1 MKLGRAALA
10 LAATLMMTLALIA
23 GARAEATP
31 AKSPAVA
38 PGTVTPAALVF
49 LQAAT
54 SGDTATVQNML
65 ADTPALAT
73 LKFKKDVTALH
84 AAALSD
90 EPRTVELLLK
100 RGAFVDARG
109 GEQAVTP
116 LFLAVMKGHRR
127 VAEALLNRRAD
138 PNSKGRVPSD
148 EGFDELRP
156 LHLAAVGGY
165 TDLADVLV
173 QRGAVLSTP
182 SSSGSTALDYAWRTN
197 NIPIALM
204 LGAYRDMGLVRG
216 RPVAALLRA
225 IAAQD
230 SAATSAVLDR
240 ERSIVNT
247 VLEHRWT
254 PLHLAAWLGSRSV
267 CDALIARG
275 ANLNAVEATTH
286 WTPALRAYDTGHT
299 ELCEYLRR
307 RDSASH
313 PKGPR

>member
-1 MKLGRAALA
+1 MKRCPLVLA
-10 LAATLMMTLALIA
+10 LAGTLAFTAVLA
-23 GARAEATP
+23 ARAFSDDAPAPTP
-31 AKSPAVA
+31 A
-38 PGTVTPAALVF
+38 VTPSALVF

-54 SGDTATVQNML
+54 AGDTATLKNML
-65 ADTPALAT
+65 ADTPSLAT
-73 LKFKKDVTALH
+73 LKFKKNVTALH
-84 AAALSD
+84 AAALTD
-90 EPRTVELLLK
+90 EPRTVDLLIR
-100 RGAFVDARG
+100 RGAFVDVRG
-109 GEQAVTP
+109 GELDVTP
-116 LFLAVMKGHRR
+116 LFLAVMKGHRK
-127 VAEALLNRRAD
+127 VAEALLDRRAD

-148 EGFDELRP
+148 EGFDALRP

-182 SSSGSTALDYAWRTN
+182 SSSGSTALDYAWRTY

-230 SAATSAVLDR
+230 SAGASAVLDHNR
-240 ERSIVNT
+240 AIVNT
-247 VLEHRWT
+247 VLEHKWT
-254 PLHLAAWLGSRSV
+254 PLHLAAWLGSRPV
-267 CDALIARG
+267 CDALLAHG
-275 ANLNAVEATTH
+275 ADLHAVEATTH

-307 RDSASH
+307 RDPAFHS
-313 PKGPR
+313 KRTR

>member
-1 MKLGRAALA
+1 MKRFPPVLA
-10 LAATLMMTLALIA
+10 LAATLALTA
-23 GARAEATP
+23 AFAARVSADAAAPPP
-31 AKSPAVA
+31 AAVS
-38 PGTVTPAALVF
+38 PAALVF

-54 SGDTATVQNML
+54 TGDTATVKNML
-65 ADTPALAT
+65 TDTPSLAT

-84 AAALSD
+84 AAALTD
-90 EPRTVELLLK
+90 EPRTVELLVK

-109 GEQAVTP
+109 GEQDVTP
-116 LFLAVMKGHRR
+116 LFLAVMKGHQK
-127 VAEALLNRRAD
+127 VAEALLEQRAD

-156 LHLAAVGGY
+156 LHMAAVGGY

-173 QRGAVLSTP
+173 LHGAVLSTP
-182 SSSGSTALDYAWRTN
+182 SSSGSTALDYAWRTY

-204 LGAYRDMGLVRG
+204 LGAYRDLGLVRG

-230 SAATSAVLDR
+230 SAGASAVLDHNR
-240 ERSIVNT
+240 AIVNT

-254 PLHLAAWLGSRSV
+254 PLHLAAWLGSRPV
-267 CDALIARG
+267 CDALLAHG
-275 ANLNAVEATTH
+275 ADLHAVEATTH

-299 ELCEYLRR
+299 GLCEYLRR
-307 RDSASH
+307 RDTAS
-313 PKGPR
+313 PTKGIR